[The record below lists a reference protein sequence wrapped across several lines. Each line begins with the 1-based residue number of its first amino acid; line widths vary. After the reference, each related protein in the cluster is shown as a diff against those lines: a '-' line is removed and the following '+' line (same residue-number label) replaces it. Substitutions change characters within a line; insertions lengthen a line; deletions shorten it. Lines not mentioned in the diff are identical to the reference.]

1 MKKQQEDSC
10 LSWSFRAQTD
20 GQRHAGRYGKRK
32 SCSYRI
38 KAAGGAESNMSP
50 CLSVIYRINPSFF
63 TSGEMRRIFS
73 EINVST
79 GGQHQAEGGVEMQHE
94 VN

>member
-1 MKKQQEDSC
+1 MANVTLDV
-10 LSWSFRAQTD
+10 T
-20 GQRHAGRYGKRK
+20 GRGSPVHTGLKLQ
-32 SCSYRI
+32 
-38 KAAGGAESNMSP
+38 GEAESNMSP
-50 CLSVIYRINPSFF
+50 SSSVIYLINPSFF

>member
-1 MKKQQEDSC
+1 
-10 LSWSFRAQTD
+10 
-20 GQRHAGRYGKRK
+20 
-32 SCSYRI
+32 
-38 KAAGGAESNMSP
+38 MSP
-50 CLSVIYRINPSFF
+50 SSSVIYLMNPSFF